1 MADTKDRRVPDLTDF
16 HAYFQPIVALR
27 TGRLQGFE
35 LLARWNHPE
44 RGWVSPAAFIPDAE
58 RDGWIDAL
66 TAELMRQ
73 AFAVS
78 ARLPTP
84 LPLAVNISPLQLRN
98 GALPRQ
104 IQAIADASRF
114 PMDCL
119 TIEITESALTQDLAQ
134 ARSIAYDLKRR
145 GCALALD
152 DFGTGYSSLSQLQS
166 LPFDKLK
173 VDRTFTSAMARKR
186 SSRKIV
192 AAVVG
197 LGQSLGLTTVAE
209 GVETIEQAEMLLWLG
224 CDLGQGYLYG
234 EAIAARDLDPP
245 ALAALQATQFPSPF
259 DDPAR
264 DLADDRAAGNGADR
278 AAHRTLENLPAQRL
292 AQLQAVYDGAP
303 VGLAMLDVNLRYVSI
318 NRRLADMNGHPIEA
332 HLGRTVREMI
342 PELFPSVEP
351 FIRRALDG
359 ESVLGVEMTKPAS
372 GANPG
377 STILLSYEPVFDE
390 GGEVV
395 GVSVALSDMTSLK
408 RSEEARRESEA
419 HFRNLMELIP
429 QIPWVV
435 DPQGRALDVSQRW
448 LDLTGMTDDQ
458 WRGFGWL
465 DALHPDDRQP
475 TIDTIRLSSR
485 TGHPIDVTYRVRRR
499 PHGEWRHIRSRGAAR
514 VGDDG
519 RIICWY
525 GALEVLDDIN
535 PS

>member
-1 MADTKDRRVPDLTDF
+1 MADTQDRRVPDLSGF

-27 TGRLQGFE
+27 TGRLHGFE
-35 LLARWNHPE
+35 LLARWQHPE
-44 RGWVSPAAFIPDAE
+44 RGWVSPDIFIPDAE

-66 TAELMRQ
+66 TLELMRQ
-73 AFAVS
+73 AFAAS

-84 LPLAVNISPLQLRN
+84 LPLAVNISPLQLR
-98 GALPRQ
+98 ADLPQQ

-114 PMDCL
+114 PLECL
-119 TIEITESALTQDLAQ
+119 TLEITESALTHDLAQ
-134 ARSIAYDLKRR
+134 ARSIVQDLKRR

-152 DFGTGYSSLSQLQS
+152 DFGTGYSSLSQLES

-209 GVETIEQAEMLLWLG
+209 GVETIEQAEMLVWLG
-224 CDLGQGYLYG
+224 CDLGQGWLYG
-234 EAIAARDLDPP
+234 EAIAARDLD
-245 ALAALQATQFPSPF
+245 AAAFAGLQATQFPSPF
-259 DDPAR
+259 DDPA
-264 DLADDRAAGNGADR
+264 DRANQ

-303 VGLAMLDVNLRYVSI
+303 VGLAFIDVNLRYVSI

-342 PELFPSVEP
+342 PELSPSVEP
-351 FIRRALDG
+351 LIERALKG
-359 ESVLGVEMTKPAS
+359 ESVLGVELTKPAS

-377 STILLSYEPVFDE
+377 SSILLSYEPVIDE

-395 GVSVALSDMTSLK
+395 GVSVALSDITSLRK
-408 RSEEARRESEA
+408 SEQAQRQTEE
-419 HFRNLMELIP
+419 HFRHLMELILH
-429 QIPWVV
+429 IPWMI
-435 DPQGRALDVSQRW
+435 DAQGAV
-448 LDLTGMTDDQ
+448 
-458 WRGFGWL
+458 
-465 DALHPDDRQP
+465 
-475 TIDTIRLSSR
+475 
-485 TGHPIDVTYRVRRR
+485 
-499 PHGEWRHIRSRGAAR
+499 
-514 VGDDG
+514 
-519 RIICWY
+519 
-525 GALEVLDDIN
+525 EVPDDIN